1 MLVRIMAVTDIQL
14 LRGISLFAKMTD
26 SELIELGSLLQLQM
40 VAANQTIFWFGE
52 KGTDFHIIQ
61 KGQVEMLVLDENGKE
76 QSLAKLKAGQF
87 FGELSL
93 LDGGPRSATARAMA
107 DSVLLCLDRKEFER
121 YLLAHAS
128 AAFHILVVLG
138 QRQREM
144 VDKVR
149 GIKNVNEVVA
159 EEASTWN
166 RVADVVAGTMASP
179 IFIGLQM
186 VIITSW
192 VSINHFAGRNAFDAY
207 PFNLLSLVVSSESLF
222 LTTFLLVSQGR
233 QGQRDRVRADLDYQV
248 TLKAHTELMQL
259 HQKVDRLESSSK
271 AHPVEQKQP

>member
-1 MLVRIMAVTDIQL
+1 MAMMDIQL

-26 SELIELGSLLQLQM
+26 DELKELASLLQRRE
-40 VAANQTIFWFGE
+40 VGANQTIFWLGE

-61 KGQVEMLVLDENGKE
+61 SGQVEMLVLDENGKE

-87 FGELSL
+87 YGELSL
-93 LDGGPRSATARAMA
+93 LDGGPRTATARAVS
-107 DSVLLCLDRKEFER
+107 DTVLLCLERSEFER
-121 YLLAHAS
+121 YLLTHAA
-128 AAFHILVVLG
+128 AAFHVLVVLG

-144 VDKVR
+144 VDRVR

-179 IFIGLQM
+179 VFIALQIV
-186 VIITSW
+186 VILIW
-192 VSINHFAGRNAFDAY
+192 VIVNHAEGQRAFDAY
-207 PFNLLSLVVSSESLF
+207 PFSLLSLVVSAESLF

-233 QGQRDRVRADLDYQV
+233 QDERDRVQADLDYQV
-248 TLKAHTELMQL
+248 NLKAHNEVMQL
-259 HQKVDRLESSSK
+259 HAKIDKMQQLLPGEKIEEASGT
-271 AHPVEQKQP
+271 P